1 MLLSTPVIL
10 SPVYL
15 GGFTRSNCMCG
26 PFQLMRELRILIKKL
41 QCRKTFKRLNL
52 LTQRKEKFD
61 GFGTH
66 ETLAN
71 ITVLC
76 RLHSL
81 TFHKLQPCD
90 VATFGLLQ
98 TTHRDQAN
106 EWSEEVS
113 LLSAKE
119 HFLYLYKS
127 ARERAFTP
135 KNTKAGFAASGLFPC
150 NPERVLR
157 IVPKPPTKPHFV
169 VNNEAPCREDEV
181 LQTSVKPVSAEV
193 LCRISLRDLAVC
205 TEKILEHIFF
215 V

>member
-1 MLLSTPVIL
+1 MCWGLACLVTIASRMLLSTPVIL

-113 LLSAKE
+113 ILSARSIFLIYTSLQESE
-119 HFLYLYKS
+119 HSRRRTPRLDLLQVGCS
-127 ARERAFTP
+127 RAIQREYSELCQ
-135 KNTKAGFAASGLFPC
+135 N
-150 NPERVLR
+150 LR
-157 IVPKPPTKPHFV
+157 LNH
-169 VNNEAPCREDEV
+169 
-181 LQTSVKPVSAEV
+181 
-193 LCRISLRDLAVC
+193 
-205 TEKILEHIFF
+205 IL
-215 V
+215 